1 VGVRLGGHQRHSVTR
16 VLTTSPTVPAPDVVA
31 EAAAALRAGDVVA
44 IPTETVYGLAAN
56 ATDAAAVARIFA
68 AKGRPSWNPL
78 IVHVADPDGLEAVAR
93 DIPLLARTLAEHF
106 WPGPLT
112 LVLPRSAA
120 VPDIVTGGRDTVG
133 VRMPSHP
140 VARAIIRA
148 AGVPV
153 AAPSANRFMEVSP
166 TTAAHVLS
174 GLEGRIPLV
183 VDAGPT
189 EVGIESTVVDL
200 TTSPATLLR
209 PGAVTREQ
217 LEPHTGPLAAPAE
230 PTAPDAVR
238 PAPGMMERHY
248 APRARLVLFAPAE
261 LGEVLAVA
269 SAAAAEGE
277 RVAVVTRS
285 GASGSPMVIRM
296 PWGPADYAAQLYGV
310 LHDLDAA
317 GVNTAWIEMLPM
329 DGAWEGVR
337 DRLLRAAAP

>member
-1 VGVRLGGHQRHSVTR
+1 MGVRLDGHERHAVTR
-16 VLTTSPTVPAPDVVA
+16 VLTTSATAPDPGVVA
-31 EAAAALRAGDVVA
+31 EAAAVLRSGEVVA

-56 ATDAAAVARIFA
+56 ALDAAAVARIFA

-78 IVHVADPDGLEAVAR
+78 IVHVADADGLDTVAQ
-93 DIPLLARTLAEHF
+93 DIPPLARTLAARF

-112 LVLPRSAA
+112 LVLHRRSV

-133 VRMPSHP
+133 VRVPAHP

-183 VDAGPT
+183 IDAGPT

-200 TTSPATLLR
+200 TTAPPILLR
-209 PGAVTREQ
+209 PGAVTRDQ
-217 LEPHTGPLAAPAE
+217 LEPLTGPLSAP
-230 PTAPDAVR
+230 PKLTAPDAVR

-248 APRARLVLFAPAE
+248 APRAHLVLFAPADA
-261 LGEVLAVA
+261 AVA
-269 SAAAAEGE
+269 VARAHAAAKAGE

-285 GASGSPMVIRM
+285 GDVSSPLTIRM
-296 PWGPADYAAQLYGV
+296 PTDPLGYAARLYGV

-317 GVNTAWIEMLPM
+317 GVTTAWIEELPGE
-329 DGAWEGVR
+329 DAWEGVR